1 MLRKRYGLILLVL
14 LLAAAGIFYENRISG
29 TRVMLGIEE
38 TGLPYLT
45 VYSGEGGNRITLW
58 QDKENGK
65 GYFFLPAYAQTQE
78 IRLELPQSSHLWMDG
93 KRLEDRERFI
103 WQEEAEYLLE
113 TESPAGERTAYE
125 IAFIRSANVPAAFV
139 CTESGQMT
147 YLLED
152 KQNEEKG
159 ELCIVKADGETDYHG
174 ELKRISGR
182 GNSTWM
188 RSDKKPYALKLP
200 AAASL
205 CGLKK
210 GEKWSLLSLYR
221 EGSKLN
227 NKLAMDMAEEL
238 GLLYTPQ
245 GTWVDLYLNGE
256 YAGIY
261 LLTEAVTV
269 GEGRVEITDLEED
282 NLQHNQKIAEDDRY
296 EEERR
301 KGYEIAS
308 GENISGGYLIEK
320 DAEAYYQEEVCGVTT
335 SAGNR
340 FSVKAPKHLS
350 REQADYLGDYLEEIE
365 RRIAEKDASVWE
377 YLDKE
382 SFAKRMLLD
391 EISMDYD
398 ACVTS
403 MFFYKEQNDKLLYSG
418 PIWDYDIAFG
428 GVNAD
433 DAEGKYVDYESTILS
448 DDGKKDKLS
457 WYSQLMEDE
466 ELQETLRKEYEKLLS
481 FWKEE
486 LEERLN
492 TYGEYLSASAAMDA
506 VRWRAAQGAAGW
518 YADYDANV
526 SYLRFFVAKRLNV
539 IGQRLL
545 ETVELLELP
554 ASGQTHTVTFLQDE
568 EVVETLTVEDGAQ
581 LTKEQLPAYDTGK
594 YAGWRYQW
602 GGERF
607 RETIPVYDDMILYN
621 EGLQEDS

>member
-1 MLRKRYGLILLVL
+1 MLRKRYGLILMVL

-29 TRVMLGIEE
+29 TRVVLGIEE
-38 TGLPYLT
+38 TGRPYLT
-45 VYSGEGGNRITLW
+45 VYSGENGNRIELW
-58 QDKENGK
+58 QEDEGGK
-65 GYFFLPAYAQTQE
+65 GYFFLPAYARTQE
-78 IRLELPQSSHLWMDG
+78 IRLELFGSSQLWVDG
-93 KRLEDRERFI
+93 ERLAEGECFT

-125 IAFIRSANVPAAFV
+125 IELIRSANVPAAFI
-139 CTESGQMT
+139 CTRSGQMT

-159 ELCIVKADGETDYHG
+159 ELCIVKADGETDYYG

-205 CGLKK
+205 CGLEQ
-210 GEKWSLLSLYR
+210 GEKWSLLALYR

-238 GLLYTPQ
+238 GLKYTPQ

-256 YAGIY
+256 YAEIY

-282 NLQHNQKIAEDDRY
+282 NLQHNQKIAEDDRF
-296 EEERR
+296 EKEGR
-301 KGYEIAS
+301 KGYEIAG
-308 GENISGGYLIEK
+308 GENLSGGYLIEK
-320 DAEAYYQEEVCGVTT
+320 DAEAYYQEEACGVTT
-335 SAGNR
+335 LAGNR

-350 REQADYLGDYLEEIE
+350 MEQADYLGDYLEEIE
-365 RRIAEKDASVWE
+365 QRIAKNDSSVWE
-377 YLDKE
+377 YLDIE

-403 MFFYKEQNDKLLYSG
+403 MFFYKEQDDKLLYSG

-428 GVNAD
+428 GVNSD

-448 DDGKKDKLS
+448 DDGRKDKLS
-457 WYSQLMEDE
+457 WYSRLIEDE
-466 ELQETLRKEYEKLLS
+466 ELQEALRREYEKLRS
-481 FWKEE
+481 VWEEE
-486 LEERLN
+486 LEERLD

-526 SYLRFFVAKRLNV
+526 SYLKFFVVKRLNV
-539 IGQRLL
+539 IGERLS
-545 ETVELLELP
+545 ETVDPLEPP
-554 ASGQTHTVTFLQDE
+554 ASGQTHTVTFVQDGE
-568 EVVETLTVEDGAQ
+568 TVKTLTVEDGAQ
-581 LTKEQLPAYDTGK
+581 LTKEQLPAYDTEK
-594 YAGWRYQW
+594 YEGFRYQW